1 MCSTAALS
9 AVGRIFVREIWRWQ
23 PEQFRASFVS
33 GPSTE
38 TSRPP
43 TVRGGAVCFPQRFG
57 GSLNLNVH
65 YHVAVPDSVFGPR
78 EGEVALSCEAVGVS
92 RSAYY
97 AWRRSKP
104 SARQQANERVLAE
117 IRAIHVENEARYGSP
132 RMRDE
137 LRDRGHEIGKHRVA
151 RLMRENGLW
160 ARVRR
165 RFRHTT
171 DSRHKLPIAPNLLG
185 QRFTA
190 TAPNQ
195 AWVGDIT
202 YIWTAEGWRYL
213 AVLIDLYSR
222 RVVGWALRKSL
233 NRELAIAALLHA
245 LTCRKPPPGLVQHTD
260 RGCQYASY
268 EYRALL
274 DEHGVRCS
282 MSAAGNCYDGRAR

>member
-1 MCSTAALS
+1 MSPYELVDSEKAAFPI
-9 AVGRIFVREIWRWQ
+9 AV
-23 PEQFRASFVS
+23 
-33 GPSTE
+33 
-38 TSRPP
+38 
-43 TVRGGAVCFPQRFG
+43 
-57 GSLNLNVH
+57 L
-65 YHVAVPDSVFGPR
+65 
-78 EGEVALSCEAVGVS
+78 CEAIGVS

-117 IRAIHVENEARYGSP
+117 MRAIHVENEARYGSP
-132 RMRDE
+132 RMLDE
-137 LRDRGHEIGKHRVA
+137 LRDRGHDIGKHRVA

-185 QRFTA
+185 QRFIA
-190 TAPNQ
+190 AAPNQ

-202 YIWTAEGWRYL
+202 YIWTAEGWCYL

-274 DEHGVRCS
+274 DKHGVRCS
-282 MSAAGNCYDGRAR
+282 MSAAGNCYDNAVAESFFATLKKELVHGCAFETRSEAYDAISDYIENYYNAKRRHSATGNQSPINFELAHSAQLAA